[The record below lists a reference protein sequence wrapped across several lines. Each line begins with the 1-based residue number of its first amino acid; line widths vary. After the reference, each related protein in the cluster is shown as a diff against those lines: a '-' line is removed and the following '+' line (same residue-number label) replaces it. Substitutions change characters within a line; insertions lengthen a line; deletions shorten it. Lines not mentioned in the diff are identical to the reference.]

1 MLNRAFHDLK
11 KYFRYSVVSA
21 KSKLKAEVANSY
33 LNWLWWILDPL
44 CFMLIYTFIFGFVFN
59 AREQYFPVFIFI
71 GLSMWDFV
79 NKTLLGSVKTI
90 KLNKAIVSRVYFPK
104 FILVLSKIWINGFK
118 MMISF
123 GIVILMMLI
132 FHVQLSWNILFFIPI
147 LLILSL
153 FTFGCACFLM
163 HYGVYVEDLSNVL
176 NVVLRFVFYAT
187 GIFYNIETRIP
198 QVGGLLNKVNPIA
211 FLITSMR
218 QSLIYGEAPDWKLL
232 LVWLAVSVILV
243 LLGIRKIYKEENS
256 YVKAI

>member
-1 MLNRAFHDLK
+1 MLNRAFLDLK

-44 CFMLIYTFIFGFVFN
+44 CFMLIYTFIFGFVFD
-59 AREQYFPVFIFI
+59 AKEQYFPVFIFI
-71 GLSMWDFV
+71 GLSMWEFF

-132 FHVQLSWNILFFIPI
+132 FRVPLSLNVLFFIPVLII
-147 LLILSL
+147 LAL
-153 FTFGCACFLM
+153 FTFGCACFIM

-198 QVGGLLNKVNPIA
+198 QIGGLLGKVNPVA

-218 QSLIYGEAPDWKLL
+218 QSLIYGETPDWELL
-232 LVWLAVSVILV
+232 LGWFAVSVLLV
-243 LLGIRKIYKEENS
+243 LLGVRKIYKEENS

>member
-1 MLNRAFHDLK
+1 MLNRAIQDLK

-44 CFMLIYTFIFGFVFN
+44 CFMLIYTFIFGFVFD
-59 AREQYFPVFIFI
+59 AKEQHFPVFIFI
-71 GLSMWDFV
+71 GLTMWDFV

-123 GIVILMMLI
+123 GVVVLLMI
-132 FHVQLSWNILFFIPI
+132 ISKVHLSLNVLFFIPI
-147 LLILSL
+147 LLILVL
-153 FTFGCACFLM
+153 FTFGCSCIVM

-176 NVVLRFVFYAT
+176 NIFMRFVFYAT

-198 QVGGLLNKVNPIA
+198 QFGGLLNKINPVA

-218 QSLIYGEAPDWKLL
+218 QCLIYGSTPDWKLL
-232 LVWLAVSVILV
+232 LLWFTVSVILV
-243 LLGIRKIYKEENS
+243 ILGLRKIYKEENS

>member
-1 MLNRAFHDLK
+1 MLNRAFNDLK

-59 AREQYFPVFIFI
+59 AKEQYFPAFIFI

-79 NKTLLGSVKTI
+79 NKTMLASVKTI

-104 FILVLSKIWINGFK
+104 FILILSKIWVNGFK

-123 GIVILMMLI
+123 GVVLLLMLV
-132 FHVQLSWNILFFIPI
+132 FRVQLTWNVLFFVPV
-147 LLILSL
+147 LLILVL
-153 FTFGCACFLM
+153 FTFGCSCFVM

-176 NVVLRFVFYAT
+176 NVAMRFVFYAT

-198 QVGGLLNKVNPIA
+198 QVGGLLNKINPVA

-218 QSLIYGEAPDWKLL
+218 QSLIYGKTPDWKLL
-232 LVWLAVSVILV
+232 LIWFAVSVVLV
-243 LLGIRKIYKEENS
+243 ILGIRKIYKEENS